1 MRVHFQ
7 CCRTAQLTCGKS
19 TENRTYG
26 TCGKRAVNA
35 CFFFPWF
42 FFSNKHRKI
51 EMSLQKK
58 RVVMKNVCYL
68 SVLVVKVKCKKK
80 CEDKNT

>member
-1 MRVHFQ
+1 
-7 CCRTAQLTCGKS
+7 
-19 TENRTYG
+19 
-26 TCGKRAVNA
+26 
-35 CFFFPWF
+35 
-42 FFSNKHRKI
+42 
-51 EMSLQKK
+51 MSLQKK